1 MEILVIQTTQPIEL
15 QKAYNSQTKDEI
27 CTKKDTTKPG
37 KLRVLILGMLTAFY
51 GGDLLNTT
59 YKQKYNKRYGFTKN
73 KSHSIK
79 EIAKQTGYQESG
91 LRTIYRKG
99 KGAFFT
105 NPSSVR
111 PGVKSAN
118 QWGMA
123 RVYAAINR
131 NSKAYKIDKIHLKK
145 KR

>member
-1 MEILVIQTTQPIEL
+1 
-15 QKAYNSQTKDEI
+15 
-27 CTKKDTTKPG
+27 
-37 KLRVLILGMLTAFY
+37 MLTAFY
-51 GGDLLNTT
+51 GGDFLNIT
-59 YKQKYNKRYGFTKN
+59 YKQKYNKKYGFYKN

-79 EIAKQTGYQESG
+79 EIAKQTGYRESG
-91 LRTIYRKG
+91 LRTIYKKG
-99 KGAFFT
+99 QGAYFT

-111 PGVKSAN
+111 AGVKSAN

-131 NSKAYKIDKIHLKK
+131 KSKAHKVDQIHLKK